1 MLDLPVQVWQ
11 RVKAGPLWRSLFRH
25 GYPDSRKNQSLAVF
39 TNVFLHLHPV
49 KVRRHALAIPYTWCM
64 GGLSFFLFLVLTLTG
79 TLLMFYYRPTT
90 EWAYSDIKDLE
101 TVVIFGQLLRN
112 MHRWAAHGMVITVF
126 LHMIRVFYT
135 GSYKPPREF
144 NWVIGTLLF
153 FFTIL
158 LSYTGYLLPWDQ
170 LSFWAVTVGYEIAR
184 ATPFIGDEFSFG
196 LFAISAAFNAPLQD
210 HSTPDCTPNPSK
222 APWYLLNLQELLLH
236 MDKGLAGVV
245 VPTLWLVFMAFIP
258 YIDRSREGVGIYFTT
273 PKGRT
278 ITIFAAVYATVLTF
292 TLIVLDKVLKDV
304 GYVEFARHHF
314 PGGKQRVPHYP
325 IP

>member
-1 MLDLPVQVWQ
+1 MLEIPMQVWQ
-11 RVKAGPLWRSLFRH
+11 RVKQGPLWKSLFRH

-101 TVVIFGQLLRN
+101 TVVIYGQLLRN

-144 NWVIGTLLF
+144 NWVVGTLLF
-153 FFTIL
+153 FLTIM

-170 LSFWAVTVGYEIAR
+170 LALWAITVGTNMVGSAPILGDAVVYVFRGGFEVGPNALIR
-184 ATPFIGDEFSFG
+184 FYTLHVIG
-196 LFAISAAFNAPLQD
+196 LPLVAAI
-210 HSTPDCTPNPSK
+210 
-222 APWYLLNLQELLLH
+222 
-236 MDKGLAGVV
+236 
-245 VPTLWLVFMAFIP
+245 FMAVHFWRIRR
-258 YIDRSREGVGIYFTT
+258 DGGM
-273 PKGRT
+273 
-278 ITIFAAVYATVLTF
+278 
-292 TLIVLDKVLKDV
+292 
-304 GYVEFARHHF
+304 AR
-314 PGGKQRVPHYP
+314 PL
-325 IP
+325 

>member
-1 MLDLPVQVWQ
+1 MLEIPAQIWQ
-11 RVKAGPLWRSLFRH
+11 KTKTSYIWRSLFRH

-79 TLLMFYYRPTT
+79 TLLMFYYHPSVDGVYN
-90 EWAYSDIKDLE
+90 AYGDIKDLE
-101 TVVIFGQLLRN
+101 TVVVFGQLLRN

-184 ATPFIGDEFSFG
+184 ATPVIGDEFAFVFFG
-196 LFAISAAFNAPLQD
+196 GFQLGPNA
-210 HSTPDCTPNPSK
+210 
-222 APWYLLNLQELLLH
+222 LLRFYVFH
-236 MDKGLAGVV
+236 VV
-245 VPTLWLVFMAFIP
+245 GFP
-258 YIDRSREGVGIYFTT
+258 
-273 PKGRT
+273 
-278 ITIFAAVYATVLTF
+278 
-292 TLIVLDKVLKDV
+292 LIVGFLIAIHFWRIRKD
-304 GYVEFARHHF
+304 
-314 PGGKQRVPHYP
+314 GGITGPL
-325 IP
+325 

>member
-1 MLDLPVQVWQ
+1 MLELPAEMWR
-11 RVKAGPLWRSLFRH
+11 RVKTGPIWKSLFRH

-90 EWAYSDIKDLE
+90 DLAYTDIKDLE
-101 TVVIFGQLLRN
+101 TVVVFGQILRN

-144 NWVIGTLLF
+144 NWVVGTLLF
-153 FFTIL
+153 VLTIV

-170 LSFWAVTVGYEIAR
+170 LSFWAVTVGYNIAQ
-184 ATPFIGDEFSFG
+184 AAPIIG
-196 LFAISAAFNAPLQD
+196 N
-210 HSTPDCTPNPSK
+210 
-222 APWYLLNLQELLLH
+222 
-236 MDKGLAGVV
+236 
-245 VPTLWLVFMAFIP
+245 
-258 YIDRSREGVGIYFTT
+258 
-273 PKGRT
+273 
-278 ITIFAAVYATVLTF
+278 
-292 TLIVLDKVLKDV
+292 
-304 GYVEFARHHF
+304 EFAFVLFGGYQLGANALLRFYVLHVVALPLTAGFLIAIHF
-314 PGGKQRVPHYP
+314 WRIRKDGGISGPL
-325 IP
+325 